1 MFGNILGSLFDKEKM
16 VRETIQSA
24 LENVLEELNEKRN
37 KEEVKNEYNHD
48 NLFIMIKPF
57 NAELDFKCYI
67 YLVASGSA
75 PKLVR
80 EISLNEILGGEEEG

>member
-57 NAELDFKCYI
+57 NVELDFKCYI

>member
-1 MFGNILGSLFDKEKM
+1 MFGNLLGSLFDKEKM

-24 LENVLEELNEKRN
+24 LENVLEELNEGKHF
-37 KEEVKNEYNHD
+37 EDAYNHN

-57 NAELDFKCYI
+57 NKELDFKCYI
-67 YLVASGSA
+67 YLVNGSA

-80 EISLNEILGGEEEG
+80 EISLNEILGGEDEG